1 MKFTKIGIVSNI
13 HLDCRSFF
21 LTFAPLFFNQ
31 QNLME
36 LHFTGIIIA
45 VSTFLIIGI
54 FHPIVIKTEY
64 YWGTRPWW
72 LFFVGGIL
80 AVCLAITVENVIASS
95 ILGIIG
101 ASSLWAIGEL
111 LEQKKRVEKGWFP
124 MNPKRKDQYRN
135 LSDNNRECTICEKKD
150 K

>member
-1 MKFTKIGIVSNI
+1 MY
-13 HLDCRSFF
+13 
-21 LTFAPLFFNQ
+21 
-31 QNLME
+31 
-36 LHFTGIIIA
+36 FTGIIIA
-45 VSTFLIIGI
+45 ISTFLIIGL

-135 LSDNNRECTICEKKD
+135 LSDTNRECTICEKKD